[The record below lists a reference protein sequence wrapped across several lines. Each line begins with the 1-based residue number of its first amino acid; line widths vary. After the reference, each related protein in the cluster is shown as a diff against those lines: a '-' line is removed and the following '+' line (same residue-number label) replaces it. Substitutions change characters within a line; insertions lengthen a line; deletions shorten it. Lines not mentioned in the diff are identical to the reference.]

1 VLRSLL
7 IELAELDEEFVDPE
21 DAGVE
26 SIGLKPRELITFI

>member
-7 IELAELDEEFVDPE
+7 IELVELDEELVDPE

-26 SIGLKPRELITFI
+26 SIGLKPLVLITFI